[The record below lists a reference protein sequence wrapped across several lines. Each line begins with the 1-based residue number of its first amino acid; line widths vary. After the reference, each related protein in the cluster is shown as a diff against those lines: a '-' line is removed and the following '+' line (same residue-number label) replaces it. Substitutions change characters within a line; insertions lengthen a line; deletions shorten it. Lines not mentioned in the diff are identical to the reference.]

1 MALWWIRSVLAIVA
15 AAVAAAGADA
25 LESEYICDSPIYC
38 HGSLLHEIQI
48 SSLREDSKTFVDM
61 KLKIS
66 VNETLRNFETM
77 MAKLE
82 NNATSSDLQSFVD
95 DHFELGE
102 ELEGVELPDWV
113 EAPPLL
119 TRISDPH
126 LRNWSFWLN
135 ARWKSLARRVPES
148 VKLQGD
154 RTSLLYLPN
163 AFIVPGG
170 RFKEMYYWD
179 THWIVRGLLLCAMN
193 ETVRGILE
201 NFFYILRTYGI
212 IPNGTRVYYQ
222 RRSNPPLLTSMVHDY
237 IRVTR
242 DLAFLQENVE
252 WLEQEFEFWMKY
264 RTVAVV
270 KDGVNYTLVRYYSH
284 TKGPR
289 PESYKE
295 DYDIGS
301 KFPADKQE
309 EFYYNIKAACE
320 SGWDFSSRWFLM
332 NGTNEGNLS
341 NISVQNIIPV
351 DLNAYVYK
359 NAVLLSDF
367 HKQLGNREKAD
378 RYATIAN
385 EWKATVTAL
394 LWNNE
399 EGSWFDYDIL
409 NNKQRT
415 FFYAS
420 NLAPLWTKCYDEQKS
435 PEIAEK
441 VVRYLERRVLS
452 HSMAGIPQSLQY
464 SGEQW
469 DFPNAFAPSQHI
481 IIEGLHLTG
490 HPRAQKL
497 AFDLAST
504 WVASNFLTYQEER
517 HMYEKYD
524 ARCFARPGSG
534 GEYTVQEGF
543 GWTNGVIIQLLQTYG
558 DNLTAT
564 VSSSKP

>member
-1 MALWWIRSVLAIVA
+1 MALWWIWSVLAIVA

-66 VNETLRNFETM
+66 VNETLRNFETL
-77 MAKLE
+77 MARLE
-82 NNATSSDLQSFVD
+82 NNPTSSELQSFVD

-252 WLEQEFEFWMKY
+252 WLEREFEFWMKN

-270 KDGVNYTLVRYYSH
+270 KDGVNYTLVR
-284 TKGPR
+284 
-289 PESYKE
+289 E

-301 KFPADKQE
+301 KFPADKEE

-320 SGWDFSSRWFLM
+320 SGWDFSS
-332 NGTNEGNLS
+332 NLS
-341 NISVQNIIPV
+341 NISVQNIVPV
-351 DLNAYVYK
+351 DLNAYVYR

-481 IIEGLHLTG
+481 IIEGLDLTG

-564 VSSSKP
+564 VS

>member
-252 WLEQEFEFWMKY
+252 WLEQEFEFWMKN
-264 RTVAVV
+264 RTVTVV

-341 NISVQNIIPV
+341 NISVQNIVPV

-420 NLAPLWTKCYDEQKS
+420 NLAPLWTKCYDE
-435 PEIAEK
+435 
-441 VVRYLERRVLS
+441 
-452 HSMAGIPQSLQY
+452 SLQY